1 MYAQA
6 LLGFPMH
13 DATSGFRVYRWDA
26 IRELITHQLRSEG
39 YAFQVELAYRA
50 WRRGMSVGEAPITFE
65 ERRHGHSKLSR
76 AIVVEALGQILVWA
90 VRDRILRRRP
100 PSWIRHPTGLPA

>member
-1 MYAQA
+1 
-6 LLGFPMH
+6 
-13 DATSGFRVYRWDA
+13 VYRWDA

-50 WRRGMSVGEAPITFE
+50 WRRGLSVAEVPITFE

-76 AIVVEALGQILVWA
+76 AIVLEALGQILLWA
-90 VRDRILRRRP
+90 IRDRILRRRP
-100 PSWIRHPTGLPA
+100 PSRTHHPTALGAHRP